1 MILET
6 LEAQTEKM
14 SDRINQINPR
24 IEKVSQQIEVTCR
37 SNVESNSLVQ
47 IDADHGV
54 GSIS

>member
-24 IEKVSQQIEVTCR
+24 IEKVSQHIEVTCR
-37 SNVESNSLVQ
+37 LNVESKSLVYITYIQ
-47 IDADHGV
+47 IMV
-54 GSIS
+54 

>member
-1 MILET
+1 MILDT

-37 SNVESNSLVQ
+37 LNVESINLVNITYIQ
-47 IDADHGV
+47 IMV
-54 GSIS
+54 

>member
-24 IEKVSQQIEVTCR
+24 IENVSQQIEVTCR
-37 SNVESNSLVQ
+37 LNVESNSLVYITYIQ
-47 IDADHGV
+47 IMV
-54 GSIS
+54 

>member
-37 SNVESNSLVQ
+37 SNVESNSLVYITYIQ
-47 IDADHGV
+47 IMV
-54 GSIS
+54 

>member
-37 SNVESNSLVQ
+37 LNVESNSLV
-47 IDADHGV
+47 
-54 GSIS
+54 